1 MEIWTSNANNWQHL
15 DFAIQ
20 TRTSALGGPVGPAM
34 PSRQAERG
42 GVRAGKF
49 AFPPLSPPCGFC
61 RVPHSTRGAHLEA
74 EFEHVWKTL
83 MKTTAV
89 MYDEHMPFLWNGQKS
104 SNNEITSRYMPCAFW
119 KQKMDMY
126 WKSYWKNKLFDV
138 WPTAGVLWVG
148 DFDLGNRIFA

>member
-42 GVRAGKF
+42 GVRAGKL
-49 AFPPLSPPCGFC
+49 AFPPPFG
-61 RVPHSTRGAHLEA
+61 PHVAFLGCPMHTRGAHLEA
-74 EFEHVWKTL
+74 EFEHVWKTH

-89 MYDEHMPFLWNGQKS
+89 VYDEHMPFLWNGQTS
-104 SNNEITSRYMPCAFW
+104 SKNEITSRYMPCAFW

-126 WKSYWKNKLFDV
+126 WKSYSCSILGRK
-138 WPTAGVLWVG
+138 WVP
-148 DFDLGNRIFA
+148 